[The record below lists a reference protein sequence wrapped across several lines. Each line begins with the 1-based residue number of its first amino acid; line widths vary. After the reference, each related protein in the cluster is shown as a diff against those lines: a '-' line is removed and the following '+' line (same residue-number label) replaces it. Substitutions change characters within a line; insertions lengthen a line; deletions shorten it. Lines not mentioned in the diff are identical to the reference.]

1 MTNTKDAWVVGGV
14 RGDHIEMYD
23 PIEINPPVIEIFYEK
38 EGAQLY
44 VEQLKSGP
52 YLYNIV
58 IGPAN
63 KLKTWKAIQKMVLNP
78 DPKAPITEILE

>member
-1 MTNTKDAWVVGGV
+1 MTNTKDAWVVAGMV
-14 RGDHIEMYD
+14 GDDSGMYPPYD
-23 PIEINPPVIEIFYEK
+23 WNPPSVDLFYNK
-38 EGAQLY
+38 EDAQLFLSQ
-44 VEQLKSGP
+44 VQSGP

-78 DPKAPITEILE
+78 DPKAPITEIGE